1 MLDKGGSGWEL
12 YKFDQAPNYNG
23 FPVIDSYVNFRMPE
37 GISTTWL
44 FGLYV
49 CKELRKVAETYDNLS
64 VRYETPA
71 VQLVREEGGRVTG
84 CIAKAG
90 DAYVRINASKG
101 VLLATGGYDANPEMM
116 QAWVR
121 ITSRPPGGTPAGEQP
136 ATAI

>member
-1 MLDKGGSGWEL
+1 
-12 YKFDQAPNYNG
+12 
-23 FPVIDSYVNFRMPE
+23 MPE
-37 GISTTWL
+37 GISTAWL

-49 CKELRKVAETYDNLS
+49 CKGLRKVAETYDNLS
-64 VRYETPA
+64 IRYETPA

-121 ITSRPPGGTPAGEQP
+121 PEDYESSTWWNPSWGTTGDGHYDGA
-136 ATAI
+136 